1 MPSLLPCGLPA
12 ASPEHIQQFR
22 GIQMYKKLT
31 DQQPTNHPQLKG
43 LRMTRQRRE
52 VYDVLM
58 SHRDH
63 PTASEV
69 YERAKSNMPGISL
82 ATVYNCL
89 EALVQH
95 GAVRQVHFERE
106 SSRYCPNLTA
116 HGHFQDEKSGMVIDV
131 PLKKGASL
139 TDLLDLP
146 EGVQVNNIEITLTG
160 KLSN

>member
-1 MPSLLPCGLPA
+1 MNQKITDFAHNHDP
-12 ASPEHIQQFR
+12 
-22 GIQMYKKLT
+22 KL
-31 DQQPTNHPQLKG
+31 DG

-58 SHRDH
+58 SLRDH

-89 EALVQH
+89 EALVEH
-95 GAVRQVHFERE
+95 GAVRQVNFERE

-116 HGHFQDEKSGMVIDV
+116 HGHFQDEQSGAVIDV
-131 PLKKGASL
+131 PLKEGASL
-139 TDLLDLP
+139 GDLLDLP
-146 EGVQVNNIEITLTG
+146 AGVQVNNIEITLTG

>member
-1 MPSLLPCGLPA
+1 
-12 ASPEHIQQFR
+12 
-22 GIQMYKKLT
+22 
-31 DQQPTNHPQLKG
+31 
-43 LRMTRQRRE
+43 MTRQRRE

-116 HGHFQDEKSGMVIDV
+116 HGHFQDEKSGTVIDV